1 MMNWASLWLKIF
13 GTTTWFG
20 IDIGF
25 WISMGISVLVA
36 ILMVVVFWSMKPY
49 QKKDNHQ

>member
-1 MMNWASLWLKIF
+1 MMNWADLWMKIF
-13 GTTTWFG
+13 GTTKWLN

-25 WISMGISVLVA
+25 WISMGISAFVA

-49 QKKDNHQ
+49 SKKEEQL